1 MRMLELPVKSV
12 RFPLDGS
19 FSMSCFEN
27 FKKLSENRFGSGLF
41 SLLAFNSQ
49 MGEIKEKR
57 RAKYIVKFLSK
68 IWKFMRSVVNLISP
82 LKISQCPNELFGKTE
97 MPNAIFCTWF
107 DGQRENPQ
115 IP

>member
-1 MRMLELPVKSV
+1 
-12 RFPLDGS
+12 
-19 FSMSCFEN
+19 
-27 FKKLSENRFGSGLF
+27 
-41 SLLAFNSQ
+41 
-49 MGEIKEKR
+49 
-57 RAKYIVKFLSK
+57 
-68 IWKFMRSVVNLISP
+68 SVVSLISP

>member
-1 MRMLELPVKSV
+1 
-12 RFPLDGS
+12 
-19 FSMSCFEN
+19 
-27 FKKLSENRFGSGLF
+27 
-41 SLLAFNSQ
+41 

-97 MPNAIFCTWF
+97 MSNAIFCTWF
-107 DGQRENPQ
+107 DGQRKPKSLDPIVPLQGKCTRHPWESPK
-115 IP
+115 IFLFD